1 MRKITAQA
9 DAIERLLSVTRVLS
23 SIGIGLVVLLGVA
36 AVVLI
41 ANTIRM
47 AIYARREEVEIMKL
61 VGAGN
66 WFIRVPFMLEGVI
79 EGLVGG
85 VLAVAAVVLGHQFLG
100 RAPTDFIVRFQVDT
114 AYLLRWGLLIVLFG
128 GVAGFVGS
136 TLGLRRFLKV

>member
-1 MRKITAQA
+1 
-9 DAIERLLSVTRVLS
+9 
-23 SIGIGLVVLLGVA
+23 
-36 AVVLI
+36 
-41 ANTIRM
+41 
-47 AIYARREEVEIMKL
+47 
-61 VGAGN
+61 
-66 WFIRVPFMLEGVI
+66 MLEGVI

-85 VLAVAAVVLGHQFLG
+85 VLAVAAVVLGHEFLG